1 MIVSNRI
8 RIILLTE
15 GLLGMFVRLL
25 MPLVE
30 ISGKLSAIIEVRL
43 TGRNHII
50 ERYIQLQL
58 AEYRRIFRSTDEV
71 VPLSFS
77 AQNRSYRRRD

>member
-8 RIILLTE
+8 LIILLID
-15 GLLGMFVRLL
+15 GLLGMSVRLL
-25 MPLVE
+25 MPLVG
-30 ISGKLSAIIEVRL
+30 ISGEFLMNLRVGLI
-43 TGRNHII
+43 GRNHII

-71 VPLSFS
+71 RLKS
-77 AQNRSYRRRD
+77 NHREGD

>member
-1 MIVSNRI
+1 MIVSNKTQ
-8 RIILLTE
+8 IILLTN

-25 MPLVE
+25 TPLVG
-30 ISGKLSAIIEVRL
+30 ISGKVPVTIRFRL
-43 TGRNHII
+43 MGRNHII

-71 VPLSFS
+71 RRFNLLLDAVPI
-77 AQNRSYRRRD
+77 QG